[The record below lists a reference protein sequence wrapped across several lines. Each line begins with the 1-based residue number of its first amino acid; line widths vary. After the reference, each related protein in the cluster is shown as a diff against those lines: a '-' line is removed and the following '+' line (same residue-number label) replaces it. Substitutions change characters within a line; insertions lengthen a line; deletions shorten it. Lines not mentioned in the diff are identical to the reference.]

1 MILLPIYRWFYSYST
16 DNSTPNPQMILL
28 PFYRWFFLHFTDDSI
43 PFFLMI
49 LLPFYPHSR
58 MERGVDQPA
67 VQVLL
72 ASLKTPPYLM
82 FEECTVEGET
92 EKDLVPHRKLD
103 LVIGEGIELDPDDDV
118 RL

>member
-1 MILLPIYRWFYSYST
+1 
-16 DNSTPNPQMILL
+16 
-28 PFYRWFFLHFTDDSI
+28 
-43 PFFLMI
+43 MI

-58 MERGVDQPA
+58 MERDVDQPV

-72 ASLKTPPYLM
+72 VSLKIPPYLM

-92 EKDLVPHRKLD
+92 EKDLEPHRKLD

-118 RL
+118 RLQ